1 MGPISRKLRA
11 ISVSRTARVFVDGG
25 ASIGISVMFGLSFLP
40 DGYRFK
46 RPVYRPFKDASRL
59 YQMAVYDGHFTAK
72 LLDGSY
78 AINIGLPSQSSQ
90 IELRRKPSICHG
102 FSLSTDKPE
111 LVTRSLDPC
120 RRVSPSSPRTYCTD
134 PTA

>member
-1 MGPISRKLRA
+1 
-11 ISVSRTARVFVDGG
+11 VFVDGG
-25 ASIGISVMFGLSFLP
+25 ASIGITVMFGLSSLP
-40 DGYRFK
+40 DGYRFQK
-46 RPVYRPFKDASRL
+46 ARGPTVQDASRL
-59 YQMAVYDGHFTAK
+59 YRMAVYDGHFTAK